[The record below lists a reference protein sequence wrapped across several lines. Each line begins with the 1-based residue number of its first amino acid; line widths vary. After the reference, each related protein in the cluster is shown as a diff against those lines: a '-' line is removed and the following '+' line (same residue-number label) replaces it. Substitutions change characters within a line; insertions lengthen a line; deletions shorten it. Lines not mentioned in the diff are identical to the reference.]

1 MSMMLFGPGVKVETN
16 ANKASAPSCSKG
28 IVILQQNERSDWT
41 GHDFL
46 RYKHSRWKKWGNY
59 VLLPPH
65 YHLMHNNNYLWIDL
79 TKGYCKLKLDGRI
92 SNIELS
98 ERIGLSASATLRRVQ
113 DLERKGI
120 IQGYR
125 AVLDNGLMGVGFI
138 AYVSIGLS
146 SHKAAQLEFEQH
158 AVWKKRWWSA
168 TTLLVPTSTC

>member
-1 MSMMLFGPGVKVETN
+1 MDRFDER
-16 ANKASAPSCSKG
+16 
-28 IVILQQNERSDWT
+28 ILQE
-41 GHDFL
+41 
-46 RYKHSRWKKWGNY
+46 
-59 VLLPPH
+59 
-65 YHLMHNNNYLWIDL
+65 
-79 TKGYCKLKLDGRI
+79 LKLDGRI

-146 SHKAAQLEFEQH
+146 SHKKSAQLEFEEHVAMEKEVVECHNITGANEYLLRVETKDLPSYKKFH
-158 AVWKKRWWSA
+158 ADVLGECTQVQSI
-168 TTLLVPTSTC
+168 TTMVVMDTPKDER

>member
-1 MSMMLFGPGVKVETN
+1 MDRFDER
-16 ANKASAPSCSKG
+16 
-28 IVILQQNERSDWT
+28 ILQE
-41 GHDFL
+41 
-46 RYKHSRWKKWGNY
+46 
-59 VLLPPH
+59 
-65 YHLMHNNNYLWIDL
+65 
-79 TKGYCKLKLDGRI
+79 LKLDGRI

-146 SHKAAQLEFEQH
+146 SHKKSAQLEFEEHVAMEKEVVECHNITGANEYLLRVETKDLPSYKKFH
-158 AVWKKRWWSA
+158 ADVLGECTQVQSI
-168 TTLLVPTSTC
+168 TTMLVMDTPKDER